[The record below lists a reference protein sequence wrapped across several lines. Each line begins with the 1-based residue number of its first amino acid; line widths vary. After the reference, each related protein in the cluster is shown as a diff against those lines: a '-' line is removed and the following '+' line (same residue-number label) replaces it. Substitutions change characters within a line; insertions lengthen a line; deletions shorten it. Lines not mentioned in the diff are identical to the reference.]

1 MEFKRLNNVKRY
13 EEVVEQIKKAI
24 YDGTLGI
31 GAKLP
36 SENEMVIQFGVSR
49 SVIREALRSLEQ
61 MGLVSVRQGATGGTF
76 VGDLSLGKMAEVFT
90 VMMNLD
96 RFRTEHVYEVALLLE
111 TTVAE
116 LAANNATPQDIDLL
130 EQNLLDHYHPDMS
143 DDEEHATLG
152 FHVALARASGNPLL
166 ETLVTVLINLV
177 RRNPALYPTGLD
189 FPHESNQDHVAIL
202 EAIRQK
208 NGREARR
215 LMREHLLKIEKAVL
229 ASEPL
234 EHIHRTNGQVKT
246 QV

>member
-13 EEVVEQIKKAI
+13 EEVAEQIKKAI
-24 YDGTLGI
+24 YSGTLGI

-36 SENEMVIQFGVSR
+36 SENEMVLQFGVSR

-61 MGLVSVRQGATGGTF
+61 MGLVSVRQGSAGGTF
-76 VGDLSLGKMAEVFT
+76 VGDLSVGKMAEVFT

-96 RFRTEHVYEVALLLE
+96 RFKTEHVYEVALLLE

-116 LAANNATPQDIDLL
+116 LAALNGTPQDLELL
-130 EQNLLDHYHPDMS
+130 EQNLLDHYHADMPDE
-143 DDEEHATLG
+143 DHATLG

-177 RRNPALYPTGLD
+177 RRNPVLYPAGLD
-189 FPHESNQDHVAIL
+189 FPHESNLDHEAIL
-202 EAIRQK
+202 EAVKMK
-208 NGREARR
+208 NGNEARH

-229 ASEPL
+229 GAEPV
-234 EHIHRTNGQVKT
+234 EHIYDPRANGQVKT
-246 QV
+246 G

>member
-24 YDGTLGI
+24 YSGTLSI

-36 SENEMVIQFGVSR
+36 SENEMVLQFGVSR

-61 MGLVSVRQGATGGTF
+61 MGLITVRQGSAGGTF
-76 VGDLSLGKMAEVFT
+76 VRDLSMGKMAEVFM
-90 VMMNLD
+90 VMLNLD

-116 LAANNATPQDIDLL
+116 LAALNGTTQDIELL
-130 EQNLLDHYHPDMS
+130 EQNLLDHYT
-143 DDEEHATLG
+143 DDDRESEEHATLG
-152 FHVALARASGNPLL
+152 FHLALARATGNPLL
-166 ETLVTVLINLV
+166 ETLVNVLINVV
-177 RRNPALYPTGLD
+177 RLNPVLYPAGLD

-202 EAIRQK
+202 EAVKKK
-208 NGREARR
+208 NGAEARR

-229 ASEPL
+229 ASAPE
-234 EHIHRTNGQVKT
+234 ESNQRTNGQIKT
-246 QV
+246 G